1 MPIENLE
8 EEGLSKLPNLDIANL
23 AFQLQLRHDK
33 SGNTKS
39 MDSSDAEKLMNY
51 IKKDNMAPY
60 YEKVCKDLNWELD
73 GELLMQM
80 KSENEKELKKLDEK
94 IAEEMEYESDEK
106 DVLLM
111 KAEYLCKIGNKE
123 ESLAVFRK
131 AYDKTVALGHRLD
144 IVFNMIR
151 IGLFYMDHNLITRNI
166 DKAKELIEDGGDW
179 DRRNRL
185 KVYQGLYSIAI
196 RDFKTAASLFLE
208 TVSTF
213 TSYELMDYKTF
224 VQYTVYVCMLALER
238 TQLREKVVKGS
249 EILEV
254 LFEEQNIKKYLFSL
268 YDCQYAE
275 FFIRLAEVEKILHED
290 RYFHPHYRYY
300 VREMRILAYT
310 QLLESYRSLTLD
322 YMAQA
327 FGVSVEFIDR
337 EVSRFIAVGR
347 LHCKIDK
354 VAGVVETNRPD
365 SKNWL
370 YQETIKRGD
379 LLLNR
384 VQKLSRVINI

>member
-1 MPIENLE
+1 MPVENLE
-8 EEGLSKLPNLDIANL
+8 EEGLSKIPNLDIANL
-23 AFQLQLRHDK
+23 AFQLQLCNEK
-33 SGNTKS
+33 SAEKMES
-39 MDSSDAEKLMNY
+39 DDAEKLLGY

-60 YEKVCKDLNWELD
+60 YEKVCKDLGWKLD
-73 GELLMQM
+73 PKLLQKM
-80 KSENEKELKKLDEK
+80 KTENEKELKVLNEK

-106 DVLLM
+106 DVLLL
-111 KAEYLCKIGNKE
+111 KAEYLCKIGDKD

-144 IVFNMIR
+144 IIFNLIR
-151 IGLFYMDHNLITRNI
+151 IGLFYMDHSLITRNI
-166 DKAKELIEDGGDW
+166 SKAKELIDEGGDW

-196 RDFKTAASLFLE
+196 RDFKKAATLFLE

-213 TSYELMDYKTF
+213 TSYELMDYQTF
-224 VQYTVYVCMLALER
+224 VRYTVYVCLLALER
-238 TQLREKVVKGS
+238 NQLKEKVIKGS

-254 LFEEQNIKKYLFSL
+254 LFEEKATKKYLFSL
-268 YDCQYAE
+268 YDCHYAD
-275 FFIRLAEVEKILHED
+275 FFTSLADVEKILRED

-300 VREMRILAYT
+300 IREMRILAYT

-322 YMAQA
+322 YMAEA
-327 FGVSVEFIDR
+327 FGVTVNFIDQ
-337 EVSRFIAVGR
+337 EISRFIAAGR

-354 VAGVVETNRPD
+354 VGGIVETNRPD
-365 SKNWL
+365 RKNWL
-370 YQETIKRGD
+370 YQETIKKGD